1 MKQTYKL
8 VVLALVA
15 TLMSGCVRVESG
27 HVAIRRDFNKQI
39 VPTELQPGSWNQV
52 FIGDVITVP
61 VKDVSVKVEDLSPV
75 AKDNSTMKD
84 LDLMIIYNVNP
95 NSVAELYMTKNSA
108 FHAYDGS
115 DTYLMYNYIV
125 NVARN
130 AVYKSAR
137 KYDALDMNDARPAIE
152 QEVKEL
158 IIKSLEEEHLVN
170 DLTISQVMVKSI
182 VPADTIVQSANEL
195 VRAKNSYKQKEI
207 EVQTAKQEAERIA
220 VLNSNKGAIEYME
233 AMAMMNISEG
243 VKEGRVQTILIPH
256 GMNIMNMP
264 SK

>member
-1 MKQTYKL
+1 MKQMSKL
-8 VVLALVA
+8 VVLALAAVM
-15 TLMSGCVRVESG
+15 MSGCVRVESG
-27 HVAIRRDFNKQI
+27 HTAIRRDFNKQI

-52 FIGDVITVP
+52 IIGDVLTVP
-61 VKDVSVKVEDLSPV
+61 VKDVAVKIEDLTPV

-84 LDLMIIYNVNP
+84 FDIMVIYNVNP
-95 NSVAELYMTKNSA
+95 NSAAELYTTKNSA
-108 FHAYDGS
+108 FHLYDNN

-158 IIKSLEEEHLVN
+158 IVKTLDEEHLAT

-182 VPADTIVQSANEL
+182 IPADTVVQSANEL
-195 VRAKNSYKQKEI
+195 VRAKNTYKQKEI

-220 VLNSNKGAIEYME
+220 VLNSNKGAVEYMQ

-243 VKEGRVQTILIPH
+243 VKEGKVQTILIPH
-256 GMNIMNMP
+256 GMNVLNMP

>member
-1 MKQTYKL
+1 MKTIYK
-8 VVLALVA
+8 VA
-15 TLMSGCVRVESG
+15 TLALIAMVFSGCTRIESG
-27 HVAIRRDFNKQI
+27 HTGIRRDFNKQI

-52 FIGDVITVP
+52 LVGEVITVP
-61 VKDVSVKVEDLSPV
+61 VKDVAVKVEDLSPV

-84 LDLMIIYNVNP
+84 LDLMVIYNVNP

-182 VPADTIVQSANEL
+182 VPADTVVQSANEL

-207 EVQTAKQEAERIA
+207 EVQTAKQEAERIS
-220 VLNSNKGAIEYME
+220 VLNSNKGAIDYMQ

-243 VKEGRVQTILIPH
+243 IKEGKVQTIIVPANFTAL
-256 GMNIMNMP
+256 MT
-264 SK
+264 K

>member
-1 MKQTYKL
+1 MKYTLKL
-8 VVLALVA
+8 TALALVA
-15 TLMSGCVRVESG
+15 ATLSGCVRVESG
-27 HVAIRRDFNKQI
+27 HIGIRRDINKQI

-52 FIGDVITVP
+52 IIGDVLTVP
-61 VKDVSVKVEDLSPV
+61 VKDVAVKIEDLSPV

-84 LDLMIIYNVNP
+84 FDLVVIYNVNP
-95 NSVAELYMTKNSA
+95 NSGAELYTTKNSA

-115 DTYLMYNYIV
+115 DSYLMYNYIV

-137 KYDALDMNDARPAIE
+137 KYEALDMNDARPAIE

-158 IIKSLEEEHLVN
+158 IVKSLEEEHLAT

-182 VPADTIVQSANEL
+182 VPADSIVQSANEL

-207 EVQTAKQEAERIA
+207 EVQTAKQEAERIS
-220 VLNSNKGAIEYME
+220 VLNSNSGAIEYMQ

-243 VKEGRVQTILIPH
+243 IKEGKVQTIVV
-256 GMNIMNMP
+256 P
-264 SK
+264 SNFTALMMK